1 MFICGLFLYYYRLVK
16 LYSSRLMSSY
26 ISTAVVPRDNL
37 LTPSVVAKQRN
48 SSYHSVIS
56 LYPISNTL
64 GL

>member
-1 MFICGLFLYYYRLVK
+1 MFICGLFIYYYRLVK

-26 ISTAVVPRDNL
+26 ISTAVVPRDNH